1 MSRVE
6 YAAGDDPLYGPNPL
20 TVRGVFP
27 PSWGEMPD
35 GDVALRRWVEANA
48 LRDGAAKGCLSS
60 IRIVLERRREDPAAV
75 RERAAVE
82 AAIRLRREHLAARM
96 LPASDGRG

>member
-27 PSWGEMPD
+27 PHWGEMPD
-35 GDVALRRWVEANA
+35 SPPALPGWIEANA
-48 LRDGAAKGCLSS
+48 LRDGASKGCLSS
-60 IRIVLERRREDPAAV
+60 IRIVLEQRREDPSAA

-82 AAIRLRREHLAARM
+82 TQIRLRREQLAAM
-96 LPASDGRG
+96 LLPAPDGRR

>member
-6 YAAGDDPLYGPNPL
+6 YAAGDDPLHGPNPL

-27 PSWGEMPD
+27 PSWGQMPD
-35 GDVALRRWVEANA
+35 SPSALPGWIEANA

-75 RERAAVE
+75 RERAAV
-82 AAIRLRREHLAARM
+82 ATAIRLRREQLAATK
-96 LPASDGRG
+96 PSAPDGRG